1 MINTRSW
8 KVIAPALIQS
18 QSDADS
24 PSDAEIFGSTVWL
37 WMQGPNH
44 RNLPLHALDRLLLP
58 AVRSQQFALVMETDA
73 QTTRPVAYMAWA
85 NLSAKAESR
94 YIASPLYGLNE
105 DDWNSG
111 DRMWCTEFF
120 APQSSPRRVIR
131 LLAPLFA
138 RASFR
143 YLSHRS
149 NERGAKVFTFRGTQV
164 DPAYAR
170 QWWRDRP
177 MLAYQETAVQ
187 TS

>member
-1 MINTRSW
+1 MMFNSSW

-18 QSDADS
+18 QEGADV
-24 PSDAEIFGSTVWL
+24 PNDAEIFGSAVWL

-58 AVRSQQFALVMETDA
+58 AVRIQQFALVMETDA
-73 QTTRPVAYMAWA
+73 QTTRPVGYMAWA
-85 NLSAKAESR
+85 NLGAQAESR

-105 DDWNSG
+105 EDWNSG
-111 DRMWCTEFF
+111 DRMWCTDFF
-120 APQSSPRRVIR
+120 APQASPHRVQR
-131 LLAPLFA
+131 VLAPLFA

-143 YLSHRS
+143 YMSHRS
-149 NERGAKVFTFRGTQV
+149 NERGAKVFTFRGAQV

-170 QWWRDRP
+170 QWWTDRP
-177 MLAYQETAVQ
+177 MLAYQEPPVQ